1 MGKVAETQ
9 IMGKYCEDCKY
20 CTIDESNKA
29 WIKVHCG
36 ARNKTYHYGQCIPCD
51 DKEKKGKRV

>member
-29 WIKVHCG
+29 WIKVHCS
-36 ARNKTYHYGQCIPCD
+36 ARNKTYHYGQCIPCE
-51 DKEKKGKRV
+51 DKEKKR